1 MRRDIQ
7 QRWELGVCS
16 ARIVRE
22 VVIHIL
28 NRAGF
33 YKAAEVSG
41 KLKH

>member
-1 MRRDIQ
+1 VRRDIQ

-16 ARIVRE
+16 ARVARE

-28 NRAGF
+28 NTAGL